1 MTLPHIDPSKE
12 NESDIQRR
20 YYAETASEYDDMH
33 LESDWQHSFALHLL
47 TGYIEFY
54 KITSVLDV
62 GAGTGRTMTW
72 LKQKFPALTV
82 KGVEP
87 VEALRERG
95 YAKGLLPEDLVDG
108 NGYELPF
115 QENSFELV
123 CEFAVLH
130 HVREP
135 NRMIREMNRVASRAV
150 AISDCNFVGQG
161 SFPLRLLKL
170 GLFLAGLWPV
180 ADWMKTRGKGYTIS
194 EGDGLAYSYS
204 VYQGLGELKK
214 RWRSIRFTTAHG
226 RPDSLFG
233 PIATAGHLFLFA
245 SDADAPP

>member
-1 MTLPHIDPSKE
+1 MTLPQIDPSTHS
-12 NESDIQRR
+12 ESAIQRQ
-20 YYAETASEYDDMH
+20 YYADTASAYDDMH
-33 LESDWQHSFALHLL
+33 LGGDWEHSLSLHLL
-47 TGYIEFY
+47 AGYIEFY
-54 KITSVLDV
+54 NISSVLDV

-72 LKQKFPALTV
+72 LKQKFPNLIV

-87 VEALRERG
+87 VEALRDQG
-95 YAKGLLPEDLVDG
+95 YKKGISREDLVDG

-115 QENSFELV
+115 KDNSFDLV

-135 NRMIREMNRVASRAV
+135 NRMIREMNRVASKAV

-161 SFPLRLLKL
+161 SFPVRLLKL

-180 ADWMKTRGKGYTIS
+180 ANWIKTKGKGYTIS

-204 VYQGLGELKK
+204 VYQGLSELKK
-214 RWRSIRFTTAHG
+214 EWGSIRFTTTNG
-226 RPDSLFG
+226 RPDPLFG
-233 PIATAGHLFLFA
+233 PIASAGHLFVFA
-245 SDADAPP
+245 TNTCAPQ